1 MALIQVHKIMI
12 GSALVFCALFAARCF
27 WLHQGLLGAFFTAA
41 TVGLVVYLRWFLQT
55 KARSPEGDSGE
66 G

>member
-27 WLHQGLLGAFFTAA
+27 WLHQGLLGAFFAVS
-41 TVGLVVYLRWFLQT
+41 TVGLAVYLRWFIQT
-55 KARSPEGDSGE
+55 KADQAGAPSSEG
-66 G
+66 